1 MQQMLRRLGSF
12 KRKTLKIIRM
22 QKGGSLTHFIRLVLQ
37 GEHIT
42 DTYITE
48 TDTAELENLTHTLS

>member
-1 MQQMLRRLGSF
+1 MIFPEKRHGSVNIF
-12 KRKTLKIIRM
+12 QGLPSSNTIK
-22 QKGGSLTHFIRLVLQ
+22 